1 MKIETLNP
9 IGNAAWE
16 EFLQRDPGATVFH
29 TGAWASVLH
38 DTYGFEPRY
47 LAASNGSSGIEAG
60 IALFSVTGDRLVG
73 LPFSDL
79 CPPLLPDSDVGAA
92 LLNDAKQLVDQKS
105 ATLLELRGRSD
116 LELTSLEK
124 GDEFL
129 QHVVPL
135 DGSAEELQS
144 RLHSSARRA
153 LRKAEREG
161 ITVRESTTME
171 DMRRFYGLMVKTR
184 RKHGL
189 IPQPWRFFEN
199 IQKHLM
205 EAGMGYMLL
214 AEYKGET
221 IAGDLL
227 LAYKEGLTYKFNASD
242 PKYLQLRPNNSVLWR
257 AITSGAERGYKW
269 LDLGRCEEDNEG
281 LRRFKLLWGAEERAL
296 GYYFY
301 PSVKAGA
308 SHQKASPLTRR
319 VLALLVKYAPDWALQ
334 QAGAAVYKNFA

>member
-1 MKIETLNP
+1 MKTEILNP
-9 IGNAAWE
+9 IDNAEWE
-16 EFLQRDPGATVFH
+16 EFLLRDPGATVFH

-38 DTYGFEPRY
+38 DTYGFEPQY
-47 LAASNGSSGIEAG
+47 LAASNGASDIEAG
-60 IALFSVTGDRLVG
+60 IALFSVTGQRLVG

-79 CPPLLPDSDVGAA
+79 CPPLLPDSDAGAA
-92 LLNDAKQLVDQKS
+92 LLDEAKALVDEES
-105 ATLLELRGRSD
+105 ATVLELRGASE
-116 LELTSLEK
+116 LELTALEK

-135 DGSAEELQS
+135 DAPVDKLKS
-144 RLHSSARRA
+144 RLHNSAQRA

-161 ITVRESTTME
+161 ITVRESTTLE

-189 IPQPWRFFEN
+189 IPQPWKFFAN
-199 IQKHLM
+199 IQKHMM
-205 EAGMGYMLL
+205 EHGMGYLLL

-257 AITSGAERGYKW
+257 AIETGAERGHKW
-269 LDLGRCEEDNEG
+269 LDLGRCELDNEG
-281 LRRFKLLWGAEERAL
+281 LRRFKLLWGAEERTI

-334 QAGAAVYKNFA
+334 QAGAAVYRNFA

>member
-1 MKIETLNP
+1 MQTESLNP
-9 IGNAAWE
+9 IGSKAWE
-16 EFLQRDPGATVFH
+16 EFLLRDPGATVFH
-29 TGAWASVLH
+29 TAAWASVLH

-47 LAASNGSSGIEAG
+47 LAASNGTSGIEAG
-60 IALFSVTGDRLVG
+60 IALFSVTGRRLVG

-79 CPPLLPDSDVGAA
+79 CPPLLPDSPLGTA
-92 LLNDAKQLVDQKS
+92 LLNDAKQLVDEKS
-105 ATLLELRGRSD
+105 ATVLELRGES
-116 LELTSLEK
+116 ELALTALEK

-135 DGSAEELQS
+135 DAPGSVLKE
-144 RLHSSARRA
+144 RLHSSAKRA

-161 ITVRESTTME
+161 ITVRESTTLE

-205 EAGMGYMLL
+205 EAGMGFLLL

-227 LAYKEGLTYKFNASD
+227 LAYKDGLTYKFNASD

-257 AITSGAERGYKW
+257 AIESGAERGYKW
-269 LDLGRCEEDNEG
+269 LDLGRCELENEG
-281 LRRFKLLWGAEERAL
+281 LRRFKLLWGAEERSL
-296 GYYFY
+296 CYYFY
-301 PSVKAGA
+301 PSVKVGA
-308 SHQKASPLTRR
+308 SHQKTSALTRR
-319 VLALLVKYAPDWALQ
+319 VLALMVRYAPDWALQ
-334 QAGAAVYKNFA
+334 QAGARVYRNFA